1 MSEHDLQLNCIAWFK
16 NQKIGE
22 IIPVVNEATYKNKNF
37 VINKG
42 ASDLI
47 VILPKKVIFCEL
59 KVGNNKQSKEQ
70 LEFENRITE
79 LGYNY
84 YLVRSL
90 DEFKNA
96 CL

>member
-1 MSEHDLQLNCIAWFK
+1 MSEHDLQLTCIAWFK

-37 VINKG
+37 AINKG

-47 VILPKKVIFCEL
+47 VVLPNKVIFCEL
-59 KVGNNKQSKEQ
+59 KVGNNKQSNAQ
-70 LEFENRITE
+70 IEFDNRITE

-90 DEFKNA
+90 DEFKNV